1 MKIITMLAQKGGTGK
16 TTLSIHLA
24 TVAAERKRKV
34 VIADTDPQASS
45 TVWKDRRAKPLPE
58 VRRYDATSLKKDIP
72 AMAEAGTEL
81 LIIDTPP
88 HSTSNATVAAALAD
102 LILIPSRPAILDLA
116 AIGDSVAIANDVGKP
131 GSIVLNCCP
140 PPTRFGETAIVQE
153 AREALEVYGM
163 PVTPTAIS
171 QRAAFSHALIDGR
184 AVTEFEN
191 KGKAAGEIRTFWKWI
206 KKELDRG

>member
-24 TVAAERKRKV
+24 AVAATRKRKV

-45 TVWKDRRAKPLPE
+45 TVWRQRRRQTMPE
-58 VRRYDATSLKKDIP
+58 VVQHDVRGLEKNLPSIV
-72 AMAEAGTEL
+72 EAGVDL

-88 HSTSNATVAAALAD
+88 HSSGDASMAAAMAD
-102 LILIPSRPAILDLA
+102 LVLVPSRPAILDLA
-116 AIGDSVAIANDVGKP
+116 AIGDSVTIAKQEDKP
-131 GSIVLNCCP
+131 GAIVLNCCP

-153 AREALEVYGM
+153 AREALDVYAM
-163 PVTPTAIS
+163 PVAPVAVS

-184 AVTEFEN
+184 AVTEFEKN
-191 KGKAAGEIRTFWKWI
+191 GKAASEIRSLWKWV